1 MTGTLGTSSRLA
13 LSSVLLLTLLACP
26 ESAPTAPQAVDSPE
40 AGIRLTDLP
49 EGFRLVSSDGGEIVL
64 KRKPELPT
72 GTAVVSATP
81 EQEAGVNL
89 FKAVNDQKAEIESR
103 PEGKFQGQTELGS
116 HLGPAYLTRGRW
128 SDNGVETEEMR
139 LFSLHPTGNRMVV
152 ITYTYAVFG
161 DTKDRASQAME
172 ILGLVEG
179 MDTRPSETRPSE
191 TRPSEQSPGDEA
203 PA

>member
-1 MTGTLGTSSRLA
+1 MTGTLINAQNFARLA

-26 ESAPTAPQAVDSPE
+26 ESEPPTVLRSVDSPE

-64 KRKPELPT
+64 ERKPELPP
-72 GTAVVSATP
+72 GTAVIAATE
-81 EQEAGVNL
+81 EQDSGVNL
-89 FKAVNDQKAEIESR
+89 FKAVNDQKEDIESR

-128 SDNGVETEEMR
+128 SDNGAETEEMR
-139 LFSLHPTGNRMVV
+139 LFALHPTGNRMVV
-152 ITYTYAVFG
+152 ITYTYAVSG

-172 ILGLVEG
+172 ILGFIEG
-179 MDTRPSETRPSE
+179 LDAEPTE
-191 TRPSEQSPGDEA
+191 DEEEGAGEGA